1 MTLQEIVAEKQ
12 RAYDTLYAQT
22 KIALDELGVAKMNLG
37 EYLTRPRIKLALIND
52 GGVPD
57 DVMAVYKTV
66 LEVQI
71 AELKTKWPL
80 PEVDVITT
88 AEPGAWTAIISTKGR
103 KLGADGYHNVTR
115 AGIPFALIVPGSG
128 INPYG
133 TYRLGRLAYKSGSV
147 LFPARAEYK
156 RSGVLTVLVHEVIEM
171 LVDPFLKTRTEQA
184 DPQGRRWLIEVCS
197 TSVMGGYYMKKI
209 AGQLCILPNFSY
221 PSAYD
226 SQGVAPFDYMGVLK
240 KPWTVTARS
249 YPYQLTDEGKLVK
262 ITDAE
267 IA

>member
-1 MTLQEIVAEKQ
+1 MTLQEIVDAKQ
-12 RAYDTLYAQT
+12 LAYDNASRE
-22 KIALDELGVAKMNLG
+22 LDKAKADLA
-37 EYLTRPRIKLALIND
+37 EYLARPRIKLALIND
-52 GGVPD
+52 AGVSD
-57 DVMAVYKTV
+57 EVIAVYKTV
-66 LEVQI
+66 LEEQI
-71 AELKTKWPL
+71 AELKTKWNL
-80 PEVDVITT
+80 PEVDVTT
-88 AEPGAWTAIISTKGR
+88 VAEAGAWTAIITTKGR

-115 AGIPFALIVPGSG
+115 AGIPFALIVPGSETY
-128 INPYG
+128 PYG
-133 TYRLGRLAYKSGSV
+133 TYRYGKAAFKIGTK

-171 LVDPFLKTRTEQA
+171 LVDPLVKTRTEQT
-184 DPQGRRWLIEVCS
+184 DPQGRKWLIEVCS

-209 AGQLCILPNFSY
+209 AGKLCILPNFSY

-240 KPWTVTARS
+240 KPWTVTAKS